1 MKYKKIVIIIVI
13 VLLAGTTFGISYYWS
28 LSRYKN
34 TDVNNRKQVNSTNET
49 VSAQG
54 KTDEEIKPN
63 SRIIFITKYTNS
75 DLVKT
80 DKIDT
85 SSDYSG
91 KTTSQLEKV
100 FEKDGYKF
108 SSISRNDV
116 TFLRELEKYK
126 YAPNKYVL
134 GVKDSTIVIYKTD
147 DNSVLQVDEIT
158 NIKVDN
164 TDSKR
169 LEIGGPEFQYDTKE
183 NALDASSEYR

>member
-1 MKYKKIVIIIVI
+1 MKYKKVVIIFVI

-28 LSRYKN
+28 LNKYRK
-34 TDVNNRKQVNSTNET
+34 TDVNNRKQVNNINDT
-49 VSAQG
+49 VSVQG
-54 KTDEEIKPN
+54 KNEEKIKPN
-63 SRIIFITKYTNS
+63 SKITFLTKYMNS

-85 SSDYSG
+85 SNNYSG
-91 KTTSQLEKV
+91 KTTSQLEKI
-100 FEKDGYKF
+100 FEKDGYRF
-108 SSISRNDV
+108 NSIYGTEV
-116 TFLRELEKYK
+116 TFVRELEKFK
-126 YAPNKYVL
+126 YEPNKYVL
-134 GVKDSTIVIYKTD
+134 GVKDNTIVIYKTD

-183 NALDASSEYR
+183 NALDGSSEYR